1 MIAKTAHRKSVAAW
15 LMSMFAT
22 VGFTP
27 MEPPTSTSGADMLG
41 ETRRGGRMKGADSVR
56 DVVHILAAARE
67 KARTPFQSA

>member
-27 MEPPTSTSGADMLG
+27 MEPTCWARQDG
-41 ETRRGGRMKGADSVR
+41 
-56 DVVHILAAARE
+56 VVG
-67 KARTPFQSA
+67 